1 MSKKYAVLAA
11 FVVLLSLTLSS
22 CFLIDFFKTDLDRAI
37 DTVKVSVLPQ
47 LLAQTPNAS
56 YICVRTES
64 IVASGT
70 IIMPDAGQTGQG
82 NVDSIVVERMVA
94 RGDSYFF
101 MLDLEPGAF
110 YAHPVKYILAPKS
123 GASPT
128 IMSAEW
134 LPRIGGVIPQELKNK
149 IPSSNLIVQ
158 SNVNITTSSGTLL
171 VYDNFVSLIVR
182 ETEGII
188 VVEGLM
194 PDENL
199 FNETQNSYLQVINF
213 FLAYKAA
220 RSYGTVDVNGLVQSD
235 ANKILTAIDSMASSH
250 SVVTIYILSHGNI
263 DYVRLGGVGFSASQ
277 FKNVMAAHPST
288 KFNFFLGSCHGGS
301 FVNDLGSLE
310 NVRLIL
316 TAAKSNESAWPDW
329 DTYGSSTDYNSY
341 DLGSEWTSSLF
352 ERAKS
357 ILESSAKWQLV
368 SNYASAYKIPTI
380 SALFYQAHW
389 GVLGAN
395 SAYGFTSNL
404 DLCNRVGKE
413 TPQVYKSW

>member
-1 MSKKYAVLAA
+1 MFRDKL
-11 FVVLLSLTLSS
+11 
-22 CFLIDFFKTDLDRAI
+22 
-37 DTVKVSVLPQ
+37 
-47 LLAQTPNAS
+47 
-56 YICVRTES
+56 
-64 IVASGT
+64 
-70 IIMPDAGQTGQG
+70 
-82 NVDSIVVERMVA
+82 
-94 RGDSYFF
+94 
-101 MLDLEPGAF
+101 
-110 YAHPVKYILAPKS
+110 
-123 GASPT
+123 
-128 IMSAEW
+128 
-134 LPRIGGVIPQELKNK
+134 
-149 IPSSNLIVQ
+149 
-158 SNVNITTSSGTLL
+158 
-171 VYDNFVSLIVR
+171 
-182 ETEGII
+182 
-188 VVEGLM
+188 
-194 PDENL
+194 
-199 FNETQNSYLQVINF
+199 
-213 FLAYKAA
+213 LAYKAA

-263 DYVRLGGVGFSASQ
+263 DYVKLGGVGFSAWQ